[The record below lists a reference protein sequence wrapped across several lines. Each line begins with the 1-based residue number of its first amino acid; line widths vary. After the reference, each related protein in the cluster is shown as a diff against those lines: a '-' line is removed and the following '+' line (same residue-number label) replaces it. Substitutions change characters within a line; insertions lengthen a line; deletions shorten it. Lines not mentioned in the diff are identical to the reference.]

1 LPSRDELTKAWGDD
15 VLRGLSGR
23 AKAVLGSGRFV
34 AVEPDGAV
42 YALPD
47 KHLLARGQE
56 VKAEAE
62 AGLSARFGRRVP
74 LRLVVDGD
82 LGRSVPARGT
92 AEQPDAAEDY
102 DLADLRDAG
111 PAVTS
116 PAQRLLEACPGAE
129 EVSP

>member
-1 LPSRDELTKAWGDD
+1 LTKAWGDD

-47 KHLLARGQE
+47 RHLLARGEE

-62 AGLSARFGRRVP
+62 AGLVARFGRRVP
-74 LRLVVDGD
+74 LRLVVDGER
-82 LGRSVPARGT
+82 GRSVPARET
-92 AEQPDAAEDY
+92 MKEADAAEDY
-102 DLADLRDAG
+102 DLTDLRDAG
-111 PAVTS
+111 PPVTS
-116 PAQRLLEACPGAE
+116 PAQRLLEAFPGAE